1 MSIPKNAPA
10 SVRIDAWLW
19 SIRAY
24 KTRSMA
30 TAACRAGH
38 VKLNDAN
45 AKAAQTVVPGDTI
58 RVRQPGYDRI
68 LEVRRLINKR
78 VGAEAASHCFTDHTP
93 RAPSCPRSASRS
105 VTAAPAGPPK
115 RTGGTWTSCAAKT
128 DEAQLGGLR
137 RVEHHND
144 PAVTLTAKAPA
155 LRRTDGRNASRQAL
169 ALAAVEGNH
178 SVCGDCTIPNT
189 RCGGP
194 SRVAFEKL

>member
-1 MSIPKNAPA
+1 MPSFDEIATEQTLAVPSKGGIFASGSRARVDSTMSIPKSAPA

-38 VKLNDAN
+38 VKLNDVN
-45 AKAAQTVVPGDTI
+45 AKASHTVVPGDTI

-93 RAPSCPRSASRS
+93 PRP
-105 VTAAPAGPPK
+105 V
-115 RTGGTWTSCAAKT
+115 
-128 DEAQLGGLR
+128 L
-137 RVEHHND
+137 
-144 PAVTLTAKAPA
+144 PA
-155 LRRTDGRNASRQAL
+155 LGLPQRDRGTGRPTKKDRRDMDKLR
-169 ALAAVEGNH
+169 
-178 SVCGDCTIPNT
+178 GDP
-189 RCGGP
+189 
-194 SRVAFEKL
+194 